1 MLPAMLQT
9 ALMWS
14 RPLQCLAYCR
24 KRYGSV
30 FTLRMIG
37 HPPLI
42 FVSDPDD
49 LRAVLGADE
58 QLLRPG
64 DGGAAVAPIVGES
77 SFMLQHGL
85 SHRSARKALSPS
97 LRATAVEQHAAMVRA
112 VAERAV
118 AAWPTGRPIRLHQ
131 RLRGL
136 TLEVILR
143 LLASEP
149 EGPLDRRLQELQR
162 RILAM
167 LSITSSPLVT
177 ESYLRRGPGKT
188 KWKRFLRD
196 RSAVDELL
204 FELIRERSAAP
215 AGLMAGILSIPN
227 LDGAPTTLRQI
238 RDNLMSII
246 LAGHETTAAQL
257 AWAFQLL
264 AHDQEAQAQLAEAT
278 DDSEG
283 ARQVSAAIQEIL
295 RHRCVFLF
303 AIPRT
308 LTSTIEIAGHTCEPP
323 AQLLPCIALIH
334 HDPDAHPA
342 PSNFMPSRYLHDAP
356 DPNTWIPWGGG
367 ARRCPGA
374 HLATTEISA
383 VLRAALGSR
392 TIAPAG
398 KKIERPR
405 WRSVIVAPHDG
416 CRVILSRRQR
426 ST

>member
-1 MLPAMLQT
+1 
-9 ALMWS
+9 
-14 RPLQCLAYCR
+14 
-24 KRYGSV
+24 
-30 FTLRMIG
+30 
-37 HPPLI
+37 
-42 FVSDPDD
+42 
-49 LRAVLGADE
+49 
-58 QLLRPG
+58 
-64 DGGAAVAPIVGES
+64 
-77 SFMLQHGL
+77 
-85 SHRSARKALSPS
+85 
-97 LRATAVEQHAAMVRA
+97 MVRA

-118 AAWPTGRPIRLHQ
+118 AGWPTGRPIRLHQ
-131 RLRGL
+131 RLRSL

-143 LLASEP
+143 LLVGEP
-149 EGPLDRRLQELQR
+149 ERPLDRRLQELQQH
-162 RILAM
+162 ILAM

-177 ESYLRRGPGKT
+177 ESYLRLGPGKT

-196 RSAVDELL
+196 RSAADQLL
-204 FELIRERSAAP
+204 FALIKASSAAP
-215 AGLMAGILSIPN
+215 AGLMDGLLSIPN
-227 LDGAPTTLRQI
+227 LDGGPTTLRQI

-264 AHDQEAQAQLAEAT
+264 AHDQQAQAQLAEAT
-278 DDSEG
+278 DDREG
-283 ARQVSAAIQEIL
+283 ARQINAAIQEIL

-308 LTSTIEIAGHTCEPP
+308 LTSTIEIAGHTCDPP
-323 AQLLPCIALIH
+323 AQLLPCISLIH
-334 HDPDAHPA
+334 HDPDAHRA
-342 PSNFMPSRYLHDAP
+342 PGGFMPWRYLHDTP

-383 VLRAALGSR
+383 VLRAALAKH
-392 TIAPAG
+392 TIGPAG

-416 CRVILSRRQR
+416 CRVILSPRQR